1 MRRAEANWAGA
12 PRAPVMGTS
21 RERSLL
27 RSLGAFSEWT
37 IRSEFTNDRCLWRG
51 VPCPAALSP
60 RITSEAES
68 VKSYATLRRA

>member
-27 RSLGAFSEWT
+27 RSLGAFSEWAT
-37 IRSEFTNDRCLWRG
+37 IRSVAKVNA
-51 VPCPAALSP
+51 PAL
-60 RITSEAES
+60 I
-68 VKSYATLRRA
+68 VCHL